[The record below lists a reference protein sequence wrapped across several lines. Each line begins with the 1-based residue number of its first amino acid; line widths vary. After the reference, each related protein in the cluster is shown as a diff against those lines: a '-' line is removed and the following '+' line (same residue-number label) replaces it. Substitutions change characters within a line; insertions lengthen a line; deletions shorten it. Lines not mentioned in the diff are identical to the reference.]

1 MAEANKK
8 LVTLDILDYYDE
20 KSKQWVIDQIEDAT
34 KTVVEE
40 ITKSNELEII

>member
-1 MAEANKK
+1 MADANKK

-20 KSKQWVIDQIEDAT
+20 LNKQWVNSQVEEAT

-40 ITKSNELEII
+40 VTKINELEII

>member
-1 MAEANKK
+1 MADANKK

-20 KSKQWVIDQIEDAT
+20 KSKQWVNDQIEEAT

-40 ITKSNELEII
+40 VTKSNELEII